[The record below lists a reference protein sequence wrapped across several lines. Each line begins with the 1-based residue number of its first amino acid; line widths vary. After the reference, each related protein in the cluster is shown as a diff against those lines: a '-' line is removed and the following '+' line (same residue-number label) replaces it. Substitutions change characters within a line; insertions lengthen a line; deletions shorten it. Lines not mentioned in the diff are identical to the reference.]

1 MQRCC
6 EQNNELNILRLCWLW
21 LVVCLLPKFLY
32 NTNKIVDLLICSK
45 SAKFEAFHRFS
56 WRFKNLIRLSLH
68 IVCVRWM
75 FMISYLRLDFFFLL
89 SMKYLHLHLMHFVVS
104 VIFVE
109 LVLTYQIRKLDFRTV
124 SNLFF
129 SCKVLKHRNT
139 IQYPLSNVYSIHL
152 AGLCHFISCCLYTI
166 KIIKIE
172 YLLLW
177 VILMMNM
184 QELIRTWRKFE
195 YNLKNTSFVYV
206 NALWK

>member
-1 MQRCC
+1 M
-6 EQNNELNILRLCWLW
+6 NAALLW
-21 LVVCLLPKFLY
+21 AKQWAQYFAVMLIMVGCVFVAQILY
-32 NTNKIVDLLICSK
+32 NTNKNVDLLICSK

-56 WRFKNLIRLSLH
+56 WRFKNLIRLSLQ

-75 FMISYLRLDFFFLL
+75 FMISYLRLDFFLL

-129 SCKVLKHRNT
+129 FCKVLKHLNT
-139 IQYPLSNVYSIHL
+139 IQCPLSNVYSIHL
-152 AGLCHFISCCLYTI
+152 AGYSISCCLYTI

-172 YLLLW
+172 YSLL
-177 VILMMNM
+177 
-184 QELIRTWRKFE
+184 
-195 YNLKNTSFVYV
+195 
-206 NALWK
+206 